1 MKYIGNVSS
10 IMVNDDFEIGSIYQ
24 FEEDGGKVMIKTYEF
39 VPEFVRGFMCDVK
52 VKFEV
57 LNVEGN
63 TSEDYKYMATYLDNL
78 LLARINK
85 YSSVDGIT
93 LFDYVFLKH

>member
-1 MKYIGNVSS
+1 MRYVGNVSS
-10 IMVNDDFEIGSIYQ
+10 IVVNDDFEVDVIYR
-24 FEEDGGKVMIKTYEF
+24 FVEDEDKVVIATQEF
-39 VPEFVRGFMCDVK
+39 IDEFKRGFICDMK

-63 TSEDYKYMATYLDNL
+63 VSEEYKYMVTYLDDL

>member
-1 MKYIGNVSS
+1 MRYVGNVSS
-10 IMVNDDFEIGSIYQ
+10 IVVNDDFEVDVIYR
-24 FEEDGGKVMIKTYEF
+24 FVEDEDKVVIATQEF
-39 VPEFVRGFMCDVK
+39 IDEFKRGFICDMK

>member
-57 LNVEGN
+57 LNENDDKNQG
-63 TSEDYKYMATYLDNL
+63 EKYMATYLEDL
-78 LLARINK
+78 LLIRVNK
-85 YSSVDGIT
+85 CSSADGIT

>member
-1 MKYIGNVSS
+1 MRYVGNVSS
-10 IMVNDDFEIGSIYQ
+10 IVVNDDFEVDVIYR
-24 FEEDGGKVMIKTYEF
+24 FVEDEDKIVIATQEF
-39 VPEFVRGFMCDVK
+39 IDEFKRGFICDMK

-63 TSEDYKYMATYLDNL
+63 VSEEYKYMATYLDDL

>member
-1 MKYIGNVSS
+1 MRYIGNVLS
-10 IMVNDDFEIGSIYQ
+10 IVVNDDFEVDVIYQ
-24 FEEDGGKVMIKTYEF
+24 FAEDDDRVIISTQKFVDEF
-39 VPEFVRGFMCDVK
+39 ERGFICDMK
-52 VKFEV
+52 VKFEI

>member
-1 MKYIGNVSS
+1 MRYVGNVSS
-10 IMVNDDFEIGSIYQ
+10 IVVNDDFEVDVIYR
-24 FEEDGGKVMIKTYEF
+24 FVEDEDKVVIATQEF
-39 VPEFVRGFMCDVK
+39 IDEFNRGFICDMK

-63 TSEDYKYMATYLDNL
+63 VSEEYKYMATYLDDL